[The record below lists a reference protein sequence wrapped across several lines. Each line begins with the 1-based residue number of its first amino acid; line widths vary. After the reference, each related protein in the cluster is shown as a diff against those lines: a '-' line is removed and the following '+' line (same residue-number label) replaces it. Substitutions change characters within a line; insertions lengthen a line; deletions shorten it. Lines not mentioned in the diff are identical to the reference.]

1 MVMSASAAR
10 QKQLDYIGLT
20 AGDLQVLAGHRPVFE
35 KVVEEVVDHFYCHLG
50 KYPNLME
57 LMERFSS
64 VERLKQ
70 TQRMYWLSM
79 ADGVVDDAYID
90 QRIAI
95 GQVHSRIGLST
106 DYYLGTYMVYLDIA
120 TSIFQQVIPDMW
132 HRVIQALSKM
142 FNLDAQLVLEAY
154 EIREKDRLRRLADDQ
169 KHTLQAITQITQ
181 QLTGMISELNENAQA
196 ISDVAKDTAASQ
208 RQAHGL
214 LEDLTAEIHQIGK
227 MGELI
232 REISDQS
239 HLVGL
244 NAAIEAAH
252 AGEFGRGF
260 EVVAAE
266 VRKLAAS
273 SREAQS
279 QIQANLEQIMKKLV
293 RVREESEQTAQGA
306 SSQAFRSQE
315 LAVFAT
321 TMENL
326 AADLRELQHQE

>member
-1 MVMSASAAR
+1 MSASAAR

-50 KYPNLME
+50 KYPNLVE

-64 VERLKQ
+64 MERLKQ

-181 QLTGMISELNENAQA
+181 QLTGMISELNESAQA

-279 QIQANLEQIMKKLV
+279 KIQANLEQIMKKLV

>member
-1 MVMSASAAR
+1 MSASAAR

>member
-1 MVMSASAAR
+1 MNASAAR

-279 QIQANLEQIMKKLV
+279 QIQANLEQIMNKLV

>member
-1 MVMSASAAR
+1 MSASAAR

-50 KYPNLME
+50 KYPNLVE

-181 QLTGMISELNENAQA
+181 QLTGMISELNESAQA

-279 QIQANLEQIMKKLV
+279 KIQTNLEQIMKKLV

-326 AADLRELQHQE
+326 AADLRELQYQE

>member
-20 AGDLQVLAGHRPVFE
+20 AGDLQVLAGHRPIFE

-181 QLTGMISELNENAQA
+181 QLTGMISELNESAQA

-273 SREAQS
+273 SREAQGK
-279 QIQANLEQIMKKLV
+279 IQANLEQIMKKLV

>member
-10 QKQLDYIGLT
+10 QKQLEYIGLT

-50 KYPNLME
+50 KYPNLVE

-79 ADGVVDDAYID
+79 ADGVVDEAYID

-154 EIREKDRLRRLADDQ
+154 EIREKDRLSRLADDQ

-181 QLTGMISELNENAQA
+181 QLTGMISELNDSAQA

-279 QIQANLEQIMKKLV
+279 KIQANLEQIMKKLV